1 MAHVAKYT
9 RSQVG
14 GLSRH
19 FERAKNENGEYLQF
33 GNQEID
39 LNQTHMNYNLAPDQN
54 QLDFIAQRCGEV
66 QCLNRK
72 DVNVMCSWV
81 VTMPKGLHPFEDKAF
96 FNAAYGF
103 LCDRYG
109 GEKNVISAYVHV
121 DETTPHM
128 HFAFVPVVMDE
139 KKGAEK
145 VSAKEVLHRQDLQ
158 TFHPDLD
165 SYMMGVFGRDI
176 GILNEATKEGNKSI
190 AELKRETARDEFAE
204 LTLEVGELR
213 NERDTLHAR
222 IDDLQALYGDKKKSL
237 VLAHETQENALRGEI
252 EAIQRQIEG
261 LEEKAKVLT
270 AAEVEAIK
278 GQKNLVG
285 GLKGV
290 TYKEFE
296 SLKVTAAKVDEMEKA
311 MNKAISR
318 AKQADGLVDTIKQ
331 RADEQIK
338 KAYADASSQLA
349 EKKQQ
354 WERDT
359 PSMAMRMENAKLR
372 NENKELQGAM
382 QRLPPEVRTQIL
394 PTQARAKGLER

>member
-1 MAHVAKYT
+1 
-9 RSQVG
+9 
-14 GLSRH
+14 
-19 FERAKNENGEYLQF
+19 
-33 GNQEID
+33 
-39 LNQTHMNYNLAPDQN
+39 
-54 QLDFIAQRCGEV
+54 
-66 QCLNRK
+66 
-72 DVNVMCSWV
+72 
-81 VTMPKGLHPFEDKAF
+81 
-96 FNAAYGF
+96 
-103 LCDRYG
+103 
-109 GEKNVISAYVHV
+109 
-121 DETTPHM
+121 
-128 HFAFVPVVMDE
+128 VVMDE